1 MSVTIDPE
9 SKSDLAVPVLI
20 LMLISGHGATAFSII
35 SNLSRL
41 DILLLVTVSNKQ
53 FMSSW
58 EYLLLG
64 INVFGSLIF
73 DGPGLGSF

>member
-9 SKSDLAVPVLI
+9 SNSDLDVPVLI

-41 DILLLVTVSNKQ
+41 DIVLLVTVSKDN
-53 FMSSW
+53 
-58 EYLLLG
+58 
-64 INVFGSLIF
+64 
-73 DGPGLGSF
+73 

>member
-1 MSVTIDPE
+1 MSVTIDHE
-9 SKSDLAVPVLI
+9 SNNDLDVDVLI
-20 LMLISGHGATAFSII
+20 LMLISGHGATAFSMI

-41 DILLLVTVSNKQ
+41 DMVLLVTVSNRQ

-58 EYLLLG
+58 EYLHLG
-64 INVFGSLIF
+64 INVLGSLMF

>member
-9 SKSDLAVPVLI
+9 SSSDLGVAVLI

-41 DILLLVTVSNKQ
+41 DMVLLVTVSKRQ
-53 FMSSW
+53 FISS
-58 EYLLLG
+58 
-64 INVFGSLIF
+64 
-73 DGPGLGSF
+73 